1 MDDRRLEEAWDVDE
15 PPAGFAER
23 VVQQALKKPEPR
35 RSSRKAIAFV
45 VLAAAAAVLVW
56 FGISRLPSAG
66 EAIADARKEVAIGKR
81 ATAVL
86 EAGAAVKWNADRVTQ
101 ERGDVF
107 YRVERGG
114 PFSVETPAGVV
125 EVLGTCFRV
134 RVRPESKGDGNVN
147 GKLKKD
153 VALAAGSAAIAALAV
168 VTVYEGKVRLSHA
181 KGNVELGAGES
192 GALDENGARRADG
205 EALSSAEAAVGEKG
219 SSLAKANDELA
230 KDIAELNRKIKGAQQ
245 SKAKLEGELLAA
257 QTELAKRTDGGA
269 PRGRH
274 EFDLDQEDWKTLAGE
289 GTVKF
294 RVPCLRNTPW
304 KPESDALDKLGLSP
318 DDAGTLSDAYK
329 RSNERVWDVIR
340 PLCVKAIGNAD
351 VVDSLGPDTCTHVVV
366 DMARKQDSESASEAM
381 RLVAEARAGL
391 KPAPAGGQQG
401 AVFETFWALTGEM
414 SRFESDLAQS
424 FGPEEAKRI
433 AYAEGMCMGHS
444 TFGGPGPRKK

>member
-1 MDDRRLEEAWDVDE
+1 MDERRLEEAWDVDE

-23 VVQQALKKPEPR
+23 VVQTAVHKPAPR
-35 RSSRKAIAFV
+35 RSSKKPIAFAA
-45 VLAAAAAVLVW
+45 LAVAAAVLVW
-56 FGISRLPSAG
+56 FGISRAPSTG
-66 EAIADARKEVAIGKR
+66 EATASTRTEVAIGKR
-81 ATAVL
+81 AMAVL
-86 EAGAAVKWNADRVTQ
+86 EPGANVKWNGDRVTQ
-101 ERGDVF
+101 ETGDVF

-114 PFSVETPAGVV
+114 PFSVETPAGMV

-134 RVRPESKGDGNVN
+134 RVRPENKGDGNV
-147 GKLKKD
+147 KSKKE

-181 KGNVELGAGES
+181 KGKVDLAAGES

-230 KDIAELNRKIKGAQQ
+230 KDIADLNRRIKGAEQ

-274 EFDLDQEDWKTLAGE
+274 EFDLDETDWKALAEE

-294 RVPCLRNTPW
+294 RVPCLRSTPW
-304 KPESDALDKLGLSP
+304 KADGDLLDKLGLSA
-318 DDAGTLSDAYK
+318 DDASTLSDAYK
-329 RSNERVWDVIR
+329 RSNDRMWGVIR
-340 PLCVKAIGNAD
+340 PLCVKAIGSAD

-366 DMARKQDSESASEAM
+366 DMARKQNSEAASEAM

-391 KPAPAGGQQG
+391 KPAPAAGQQG

-414 SRFESDLAQS
+414 SRFEGDLAQS

>member
-1 MDDRRLEEAWDVDE
+1 MDERRLEEAWDVDE
-15 PPAGFAER
+15 PPAGFAGR
-23 VVQQALKKPEPR
+23 VVHEAIQKPEPA
-35 RSSRKAIAFV
+35 KARFPKKSIAFA
-45 VLAAAAAVLVW
+45 VLALAAAVLVW
-56 FGISRLPSAG
+56 FGVSRVPSVG
-66 EAIADARKEVAIGKR
+66 EATASARMEVAIGKR

-86 EAGAAVKWNADRVTQ
+86 ESGASVKWNGDRVTQ

-114 PFSVETPAGVV
+114 RFSVETPAGMV

-134 RVRPESKGDGNVN
+134 RVRPADKGDGNV
-147 GKLKKD
+147 KLKKE

-181 KGNVELGAGES
+181 KGKVDLAAGES

-219 SSLAKANDELA
+219 LAKANDELA
-230 KDIAELNRKIKGAQQ
+230 KDIADLNRKIRGAE
-245 SKAKLEGELLAA
+245 KAKEKLEGELLTA

-274 EFDLDQEDWKTLAGE
+274 EFDLDETDWKTLAEE

-294 RVPCLRNTPW
+294 RVPCLRSTPW
-304 KPESDALDKLGLSP
+304 KADGDVMDKLGLSP
-318 DDAGTLSDAYK
+318 DDASTLSDAYK
-329 RSNERVWDVIR
+329 RSNDRVWAVIR

-366 DMARKQDSESASEAM
+366 DMARKQNSEAASEAM

-391 KPAPAGGQQG
+391 KPAPAAGREG